1 MSTDEG
7 GGMTEEGGGG
17 MNGSSSVGKGMNEEG
32 SMKGEMRLSLEDEG
46 DDGGDGMRMDEGGGM
61 TDGMRMRAGSMR
73 LDEGGGMTEQGGGM
87 RMDEGD
93 GGGMREGGDENGLS
107 AAWNSALTGNPK
119 QVIFLD
125 HTEVFFVH
133 NIKLN
138 CHHDSI
144 FVFEIN

>member
-7 GGMTEEGGGG
+7 GGMTEGGGGG
-17 MNGSSSVGKGMNEEG
+17 MNESGSVGRGMDEEG

-46 DDGGDGMRMDEGGGM
+46 DDDGGDGMRMDEGGGM

-87 RMDEGD
+87 RIDEGG

-119 QVIFLD
+119 QVIFLG
-125 HTEVFFVH
+125 HAVFFFRH
-133 NIKLN
+133 IIIILKNFMSQI
-138 CHHDSI
+138 
-144 FVFEIN
+144 